1 MASYDSDD
9 GVGYTYDSS
18 DDSDGGGPAV
28 LTELDTSREDGD
40 DDDESASPTA
50 RMALVVQVVA
60 GMQMCLNLTFIISW
74 SVFSLYACLAP
85 GAALGLYGS
94 ALKSRSLMFPYIAA
108 YTPLNAATSVVV
120 IWALLDSNSQYQN
133 VHTGPLMKLAL
144 ALAASMNIILTLPGG
159 LFAGTLH
166 HHLGLVAAKGERLMP
181 TRSGF
186 GLPGT
191 STPMRQFS

>member
-18 DDSDGGGPAV
+18 SDDDDSLAV
-28 LTELDTSREDGD
+28 LSELDTSIEDGE
-40 DDDESASPTA
+40 DEESTNPTA

-60 GMQMCLNLTFIISW
+60 GMQMCLNLTFILSW

-94 ALKSRSLMFPYIAA
+94 TLKSRSLMLPYIAA

-120 IWALLDSNSQYQN
+120 IWALLDSNSQYRG

-166 HHLGLVAAKGERLMP
+166 HHLGMVAAKGERLMP